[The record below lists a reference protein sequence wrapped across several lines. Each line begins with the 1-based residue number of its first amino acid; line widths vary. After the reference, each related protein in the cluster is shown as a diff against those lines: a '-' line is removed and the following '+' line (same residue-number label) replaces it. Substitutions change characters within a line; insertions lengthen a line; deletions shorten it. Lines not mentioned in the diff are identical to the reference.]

1 MQAIR
6 EQEAR
11 AVAALQ
17 ESLERETGAGQAL
30 MKVDAIEREIESPDM
45 LLELGRRILD
55 GGECG
60 TSSGR

>member
-1 MQAIR
+1 MHAIR

-17 ESLERETGAGQAL
+17 ESLERESGAGQAL
-30 MKVDAIEREIESPDM
+30 MKVDAVESDIESPDI

-55 GGECG
+55 G
-60 TSSGR
+60 SVV